1 MDKGDALSK
10 EKFVGT
16 WHLVSSEFRRAD
28 GEVTYPL
35 GQDVVGLLIYTAD
48 GYMSANLMQTDR
60 PTFASG
66 YRRLGTPAE
75 IKAAFDSCDA
85 YFGTYTVD
93 DEAGTVTHHVKGSTW
108 PNDHGANQVRLFTFA
123 GKRLT
128 LSASLLSVDGPLT
141 ILLIWDR
148 VA

>member
-1 MDKGDALSK
+1 MSK

-66 YRRLGTPAE
+66 DRTLGTPAE
-75 IKAAFDSCDA
+75 IKAAFDGCFS

-93 DEAGTVTHHVKGSTW
+93 DEAGTVTHHVKGSIW
-108 PNDHGANQVRLFTFA
+108 PNNHGKNQVRLFTFA

-128 LSASLLSVDGPLT
+128 LSASLPLLDGPLT
-141 ILLIWDR
+141 ALLIWDR